1 MLFHYVAFDAAGK
14 IIEGNTDASKESE
27 VLKSLAA
34 QGLRP
39 ISVRAAGEAKVSR
52 LAGFLGQ
59 SITIT
64 DKVFLTRYLALMLKV
79 GTDLFKAID
88 ILIADMEKPILK
100 NFLLEMRSLLERGQP
115 LHQSFA
121 RYPKFFSP
129 VFVNLIKAG
138 ESSGN
143 LDKVFG
149 DLSLALER
157 EAELKGRI
165 RGALVYP
172 TLLLVMAI
180 VILTFLVTFALPRI
194 AEVFSGGGF
203 NPPLFSRVVFG
214 VGLFLGKYIWLVL
227 GIGAFILIS
236 LGYFLFKT
244 QKGRRFLNRLLNTLP
259 GVKNL
264 VKKIALER
272 FAGTFASLLKSGL
285 PIIESLEITADA
297 VGQEEIAVALRRIAR
312 EGIAKGLTVG
322 DAFKK
327 ESTFPNVVT
336 NLIAV
341 SEKGGLLTEILTT
354 LGNFYEVEI
363 DKGLKTL
370 VSFLEPA
377 LMLVIGV
384 VVAMIALAIIIP
396 IYQLVGQF

>member
-1 MLFHYVAFDAAGK
+1 MLFHYVAFQPDGK
-14 IIEGNTDASKESE
+14 IAEGNVEASKESE
-27 VLKSLAA
+27 VLKFLAA

-39 ISVRAAGEAKVSR
+39 ISVKAALKAKTSR
-52 LAGFLGQ
+52 LAEFFGQ
-59 SITIT
+59 SMTIA

-79 GTDLFKAID
+79 GTDLFRAID
-88 ILIADMEKPILK
+88 ILIADMEKPVLR
-100 NFLLEMRSLLERGQP
+100 NFLLEMRSLLEKGQP

-138 ESSGN
+138 ESSGS

-149 DLSLALER
+149 DLSLTLER
-157 EAELKGRI
+157 EAELRGRI
-165 RGALVYP
+165 RSALVYP
-172 TLLLVMAI
+172 IILLVMAI

-203 NPPLFSRVVFG
+203 NPPLFSRIVFG
-214 VGLFLGKYIWLVL
+214 VGLFLGKYIWFVL
-227 GIGAFILIS
+227 GIGALILVS

-244 QKGRRFLNRLLNTLP
+244 QKGRRFLNRLLNILP
-259 GVKNL
+259 VVKNL

-272 FAGTFASLLKSGL
+272 FAGTLSALLKSGL
-285 PIIESLEITADA
+285 PIIDALEITADA
-297 VGQEEIAVALRRIAR
+297 VGQEAITAALKRVAR
-312 EGIAKGLTVG
+312 EGIAKGLTLG

-327 ESTFPNVVT
+327 EPAFPNVVT

-354 LGNFYEVEI
+354 LSRFYETEI

-377 LMLVIGV
+377 LMLIIGV